1 MNVTRIVTIA
11 LFVVAIGLAY
21 YLFSRIKFAIDEE
34 KRIARQEQTVIAK
47 LSLIREAELAYLA
60 VHGKY
65 TSNWD
70 SLSNFMENGI
80 FYITQRSEEI
90 ITLSYGADS
99 IIVHIDTLG
108 TVGVFDSLF
117 SKARYPNLD
126 LGRLKYIPGTDNKV
140 FDLFADE
147 IVKGGVTVDVV
158 EVRDTA
164 PVNPNRKETNEAR
177 NRQPLRFGSRTEV
190 TTAGNW
196 E

>member
-1 MNVTRIVTIA
+1 M
-11 LFVVAIGLAY
+11 
-21 YLFSRIKFAIDEE
+21 
-34 KRIARQEQTVIAK
+34 
-47 LSLIREAELAYLA
+47 
-60 VHGKY
+60 
-65 TSNWD
+65 
-70 SLSNFMENGI
+70 
-80 FYITQRSEEI
+80 
-90 ITLSYGADS
+90 
-99 IIVHIDTLG
+99 HIDTLG
-108 TVGVFDSLF
+108 TVNVYDSLF
-117 SKARYPNLD
+117 SRNRYPHLD
-126 LGRLKYIPGTDNKV
+126 LDRLKYIPGTDNKV